1 VFWDTLHLLSPI
13 GSGAHQVLAGDP
25 GGPLWLLPHIDV
37 TPETLF
43 TIPGINL
50 PVTNTLIAAYAATFL
65 VSIIFLAATRRMK
78 IVPKGFQNFV
88 EWAAGLLMDFCEEV
102 AGKEWGRRLFPFI
115 GTIFFLVLF
124 SNWVEVIPGVDSI
137 GTPAP
142 GVHPVAGIFL
152 IGNDSDKLTS
162 WIRPASSD
170 LNFTLTLA
178 LISVIVTQIYGF
190 RTLGFRLH
198 VGKYINFHG
207 PVNFFV
213 GILEIISELARIIS
227 FSFRLFGNVFAGD
240 VLLVV
245 LGTLL
250 PWVGATV
257 FYPLELFVG
266 FIQAFVFAALTL
278 VFISLAITTHD
289 EGEHATEH
297 AEAPA
302 THS

>member
-1 VFWDTLHLLSPI
+1 MFWNVPHLFSPF
-13 GSGAHQVLAGDP
+13 GGGLGRVLADP

-37 TPETLF
+37 SPEVLF
-43 TIPGINL
+43 TIPGINF
-50 PVTNTLIAAYAATFL
+50 PVTNTLIAAYVAMIL
-65 VSIIFLAATRRMK
+65 VSALFIAATRKMN
-78 IVPKGFQNFV
+78 IVPKGLQNFV
-88 EWAAGLLMDFCEEV
+88 EWAAGLLADFCEEV
-102 AGKEWGRRLFPFI
+102 AGKQLGKRLFPFV

-124 SNWVEVIPGVDSI
+124 SNWVEVIPGIDSI
-137 GTPAP
+137 GTPNPTP
-142 GVHPVAGIFL
+142 GTQLHPFLGIFL
-152 IGNDSDKLTS
+152 FGDDSNKLVP

-198 VGKYINFHG
+198 VGKYLTLKG
-207 PVNFFV
+207 PVDFFV
-213 GILEIISELARIIS
+213 GILEIISEFARVIS

-250 PWVGATV
+250 PFVGPIV

-278 VFISLAITTHD
+278 VFISLATTAHGD
-289 EGEHATEH
+289 HEEPSKA
-297 AEAPA
+297 
-302 THS
+302 HS

>member
-1 VFWDTLHLLSPI
+1 VFWGSLHLFPSLLQ
-13 GSGAHQVLAGDP
+13 GSHVLAGEP

-43 TIPGINL
+43 TIPGINF
-50 PVTNTLIAAYAATFL
+50 PVTNTLIASYVAMLLIAG
-65 VSIIFLAATRRMK
+65 IFIAATRKMK
-78 IVPKGFQNFV
+78 IVPKGFQNFI
-88 EWAAGLLMDFCEEV
+88 EWATGLLQDFCEEV
-102 AGKEWGRRLFPFI
+102 AGKEWGRRVFPLI

-137 GTPAP
+137 GTPTP
-142 GVHPVAGIFL
+142 GVHPVLGIFL
-152 IGNDSDKLTS
+152 LGNDSNKITP

-178 LISVIVTQIYGF
+178 VISVIVTQIYGF
-190 RTLGFRLH
+190 RTLGLRVH
-198 VGKYINFHG
+198 IGKYINFRD

-213 GILEIISELARIIS
+213 GILEIISEFARIIS

-250 PWVGATV
+250 PFVGPVV

-278 VFISLAITTHD
+278 VFISLAVTTHD
-289 EGEHATEH
+289 DHD
-297 AEAPA
+297 EAKA
-302 THS
+302 HS

>member
-1 VFWDTLHLLSPI
+1 M
-13 GSGAHQVLAGDP
+13 HQVLAGDP

-50 PVTNTLIAAYAATFL
+50 PVTNTLIASYVAMILVATLF
-65 VSIIFLAATRRMK
+65 VAATRHMK
-78 IVPKGFQNFV
+78 IVPKGFQNFI

-102 AGKEWGRRLFPFI
+102 VGKEWARRLFPFI
-115 GTIFFLVLF
+115 ATIFFLVLF

-137 GTPAP
+137 GTLLP
-142 GVHPVAGIFL
+142 GAHPVAGVFL
-152 IGNDSDKLTS
+152 FGNDSNKLTA
-162 WIRPASSD
+162 WVRPPSSD

-178 LISVIVTQIYGF
+178 IVSVVVTQIYGF
-190 RTLGFRLH
+190 RTLGPRLH
-198 VGKYINFHG
+198 LGKYFNFHG
-207 PVNFFV
+207 PVDFFV

-250 PWVGATV
+250 PFVGATV

-278 VFISLAITTHD
+278 VFISLAITTHGG
-289 EGEHATEH
+289 EEHGSEHA
-297 AEAPA
+297 AAPSEAAPS
-302 THS
+302 HS

>member
-1 VFWDTLHLLSPI
+1 MFWNAPHLLTPHL
-13 GSGAHQVLAGDP
+13 GGVGPVLADP

-37 TPETLF
+37 TPEVLF
-43 TIPGINL
+43 TIPGINF
-50 PVTNTLIAAYAATFL
+50 PVTNTLIAAYVAMIM
-65 VSIIFLAATRRMK
+65 VSTLFIAATRKMNV
-78 IVPKGFQNFV
+78 VPKGLQNFV
-88 EWAAGLLMDFCEEV
+88 EWAAGLLLDFCEEV

-137 GTPAP
+137 GTPQP
-142 GVHPVAGIFL
+142 GVHPVLGIFL
-152 IGNDSDKLTS
+152 LGNDSNKITP
-162 WIRPASSD
+162 WIRPAASD

-178 LISVIVTQIYGF
+178 LISVVVTQIYGF
-190 RTLGFRLH
+190 RTLGFRMH
-198 VGKYINFHG
+198 VGRYLTLKG
-207 PVNFFV
+207 PVDFFV
-213 GILEIISELARIIS
+213 GVLEIISEFARIIS

-250 PWVGATV
+250 PFVGPTV

-278 VFISLAITTHD
+278 VFISLATTAHGEQD
-289 EGEHATEH
+289 EPHKA
-297 AEAPA
+297 
-302 THS
+302 HS